1 VADESTLEDDME
13 DRIRRRFLLGWA
25 VMLVSAGV
33 AACDSP
39 VAPRSMGGGP
49 ALVAMADTQAGAPAA
64 AADSTTWFYE
74 GCGTIYNNC
83 PTTDSVTVAEPGGN
97 VKIGTFG
104 PKWTQPVTIG
114 GDNYGFQLGVK
125 NGSFIGIIWKN
136 GTFVGYWGYCLFPN
150 AWNDWYKTTDA
161 TGKVLIHWVNH
172 ELDSKGKKTGQRY
185 EYVYDPATNTLKV
198 YHRDKNGNTKLV
210 YQGPPIK
217 SHGKLPP
224 PDPAGADP
232 YTNENQ
238 WTTGVPVPPTPAG
251 TTTAPATTTPETAT
265 PATGTPST
273 TTSSVISR
281 TRHRSGGGGPMVTTP

>member
-1 VADESTLEDDME
+1 MA

-33 AACDSP
+33 AACDSSP
-39 VAPRSMGGGP
+39 VAPSTEGSR
-49 ALVAMADTQAGAPAA
+49 ALAATTTETVAADTATQAGA
-64 AADSTTWFYE
+64 ADSTSWFYE
-74 GCGTIYNNC
+74 GCGTIYNTC

-104 PKWTQPVTIG
+104 PQWTQPVTIG
-114 GDNYGFQLGVK
+114 TDKYGFQLGVVG
-125 NGSFIGIIWKN
+125 GSFIGVIWKN
-136 GTFVGYWGYCLFPN
+136 GTFVGYWGYCLFPR

-172 ELDSKGKKTGQRY
+172 ELDSKGNKTGQRY
-185 EYVYDPATNTLKV
+185 EYVYDPQTNTLKV

-217 SHGKLPP
+217 THSKLPP

-238 WTTGVPVPPTPAG
+238 WTTGVPVPATP
-251 TTTAPATTTPETAT
+251 TAPDTTTPGTAT
-265 PATGTPST
+265 PTTGTSST
-273 TTSSVISR
+273 GMSSAVAR
-281 TRHRSGGGGPMVTTP
+281 TGHWSGGGGPMVTTAP